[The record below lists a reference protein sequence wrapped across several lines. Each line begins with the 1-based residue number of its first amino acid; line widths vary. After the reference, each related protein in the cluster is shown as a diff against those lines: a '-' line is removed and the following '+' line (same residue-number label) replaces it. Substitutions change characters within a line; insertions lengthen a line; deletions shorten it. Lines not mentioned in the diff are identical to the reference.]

1 MKKNPE
7 LTAQTRQNLLDA
19 FWALYET
26 KPVNKITVNDVT
38 NRAGYCRST
47 FYEYFHDIPEV
58 LETWE
63 DIIIGQ
69 CVGDISLLFPT
80 TTMEQIHESVENIHR
95 VHGHQFEV
103 LLVKNK
109 NMDFYLKMKKTIVD
123 AVYGFAKCREEDVYA
138 RYVLEFAV
146 AGYLNSFMYWYESG
160 QKTPLDE
167 TGTVIFTL
175 LRHGVLPEGKRFMKS
190 DPMERLIFAR

>member
-26 KPVNKITVNDVT
+26 KPLNKITVSDVT
-38 NRAGYCRST
+38 NKAGYCRST
-47 FYEYFHDIPEV
+47 FYEYFHDIPEI
-58 LETWE
+58 LEITE
-63 DIIIGQ
+63 DSIIEQ
-69 CVGDISLLFPT
+69 AVQDVGVLFPPESL
-80 TTMEQIHESVENIHR
+80 EQIHESVENVHR
-95 VHGHQFEV
+95 LHGHQFEV
-103 LLVKNK
+103 LLVRNR
-109 NMDFYLKMKKTIVD
+109 NMDFYMKLKNAVVE
-123 AVYGFAKCREEDVYA
+123 AVYEFSECREEDVYA

-175 LRHGVLPEGKRFMKS
+175 LRHGVLPEGKRFLKS
-190 DPMERLIFAR
+190 APMERLIFAR